1 MLILANGTA
10 LAVEDYCIKEKYNGI
25 NELSFSVPGDDIKI
39 VNEQSIHETTQNQAY
54 LVKVV
59 NGNNIICE
67 LDLDELRSVQTD
79 YDATATPHDHL
90 TASLASV
97 GWGLVDYTGITAK
110 RTISGAL
117 TPMEIIEQVENIWS
131 GVTALYDTNE
141 KKVTILCP
149 ENNKP
154 QYTFLAEELN
164 LRQLDIAGNSSAFCT
179 RLRAKG
185 ADGMTFADINDGKDY
200 VENYTY
206 SDRIIYGTAIID
218 ERFNDKQSL
227 KDYAQATLD
236 AIAVPAVSYECD
248 VVDVAAMD
256 SDYSFQK
263 LQMHKSVWLLD
274 KKFNTRVA
282 HRVVEYCIY
291 PDDASKNKVTLSTV
305 TPSLQRTV
313 RFLQKSINDPNSAA
327 RQRETSAVD
336 AATKLITGAKGGN
349 VRFVHDGNG
358 KPTELLIMD
367 TDDIATAQ
375 KVWRFNIGGFGFSS
389 NGYNGIYATA
399 ITQDGHIVA
408 DFMDVGT
415 LSAVLIQSADGKSK
429 WNLSTGEMN
438 LFNPKV
444 DTISG
449 GTTFTT
455 GDYTEE
461 DLTRLRDLAMG
472 KIAPTQQD
480 WQKLDVNGN
489 NEFDAGDAVLVRKA
503 LEGTG
508 TINFTINWKL
518 NVAPTDGDNLF
529 RIVKIWKNNETEETK
544 TYTVFAAG
552 YGDVRVNALNID
564 GNMVNDFVVERG
576 ETGTF
581 AYRKWNSG
589 VAEAWLQAPISNHGT
604 SIGSVM
610 GGYAYYQEIALP
622 TGLFTSIGHCVA
634 NGRLG
639 TGLGYAYAEAD
650 TTSATVYIVGNQN
663 DAQMRIDGLEIKGKW
678 K

>member
-59 NGNNIICE
+59 NGDNITCE

-79 YDATATPHDHL
+79 YDASATPHDHL
-90 TASLASV
+90 TAALASV
-97 GWGLVDYTGITAK
+97 GWSLVDYTGITEK
-110 RTISGAL
+110 RTITGAL

-131 GVTALYDTNE
+131 GVTALYNTNE

-164 LRQLDIAGNSSAFCT
+164 LRQLDIAGNSSTFCT

-206 SDRIIYGTAIID
+206 SNKIIYGTAIVD

-256 SDYSFQK
+256 SDYSFQQ

-305 TPSLQRTV
+305 TPSLQSAV
-313 RFLQKSINDPNSAA
+313 RLLQTSINDPNSAA

-349 VRFVHDGNG
+349 VRFVNDGNG
-358 KPTELLIMD
+358 KPIELLIMD

-429 WNLSTGEMN
+429 WNLSTGEMDLYN
-438 LFNPKV
+438 TK
-444 DTISG
+444 I
-449 GTTFTT
+449 TTSSTGNTYTT
-455 GDYTEE
+455 ADYSQ
-461 DLTRLRDLAMG
+461 DDIDRLRSLFQGA
-472 KIAPTQQD
+472 ATPTLVD
-480 WQKLDVNGN
+480 YEKLDLNCNG
-489 NEFDAGDAVLVRKA
+489 EFDAGDVVSINSALAGTREINFTSKWALKLDPADGEQLLKVYREYDDHANNTTREYVVFSAGFPLVQVNTVKGENGDFGTLKVAGNELERKLLGYVVTA
-503 LEGTG
+503 KGSSANQATCFIPAEAESGYYQCSSDDWFCAFQFSPATGEATKSGGTG
-508 TINFTINWKL
+508 TIVSTTPIYNF
-518 NVAPTDGDNLF
+518 
-529 RIVKIWKNNETEETK
+529 
-544 TYTVFAAG
+544 
-552 YGDVRVNALNID
+552 
-564 GNMVNDFVVERG
+564 
-576 ETGTF
+576 
-581 AYRKWNSG
+581 
-589 VAEAWLQAPISNHGT
+589 
-604 SIGSVM
+604 
-610 GGYAYYQEIALP
+610 
-622 TGLFTSIGHCVA
+622 
-634 NGRLG
+634 
-639 TGLGYAYAEAD
+639 
-650 TTSATVYIVGNQN
+650 
-663 DAQMRIDGLEIKGKW
+663 
-678 K
+678 

>member
-54 LVKVV
+54 LVKII
-59 NGNNIICE
+59 NGDNIICE

-79 YDATATPHDHL
+79 YDAIATPHDHL
-90 TASLASV
+90 TAALASV
-97 GWGLVDYTGITAK
+97 GWSLVDYTGITAK
-110 RTISGAL
+110 RTITGAL
-117 TPMEIIEQVENIWS
+117 TPMEIIEQVEDIWS

-164 LRQLDIAGNSSAFCT
+164 LRQLDIAGNSSTFCT

-206 SDRIIYGTAIID
+206 SNRIIYGTAIVD

-256 SDYSFQK
+256 SDYSFQQ

-305 TPSLQRTV
+305 TPSLQSTV
-313 RFLQKSINDPNSAA
+313 RFLQTSINDPNSAA

-349 VRFVHDGNG
+349 VRFVNDGNG
-358 KPTELLIMD
+358 KPIELLIMD

-429 WNLSTGEMN
+429 WDLSTGEMDLYN
-438 LFNPKV
+438 TK
-444 DTISG
+444 I
-449 GTTFTT
+449 TTSSTGNTYTT
-455 GDYTEE
+455 ADYSQE
-461 DLTRLRDLAMG
+461 DIDRLRSLFQGA
-472 KIAPTQQD
+472 ATPTLVD
-480 WQKLDVNGN
+480 YEKLDLNFNG
-489 NEFDAGDAVLVRKA
+489 EFDAGDAVIINSALAGTREINFTSKWALKLDPANGEQLLKVYREYDDHANNTTREYVVFSAGFPLVQVNTVKGDNGDFGTLKVAGNELERKLLGYVVTA
-503 LEGTG
+503 KGSSANQATCFIPAEAESGYYQCSSDDWFCAFQFSPATGEATKSGGTG
-508 TINFTINWKL
+508 TIVSTTPIYNF
-518 NVAPTDGDNLF
+518 
-529 RIVKIWKNNETEETK
+529 
-544 TYTVFAAG
+544 
-552 YGDVRVNALNID
+552 
-564 GNMVNDFVVERG
+564 
-576 ETGTF
+576 
-581 AYRKWNSG
+581 
-589 VAEAWLQAPISNHGT
+589 
-604 SIGSVM
+604 
-610 GGYAYYQEIALP
+610 
-622 TGLFTSIGHCVA
+622 
-634 NGRLG
+634 
-639 TGLGYAYAEAD
+639 
-650 TTSATVYIVGNQN
+650 
-663 DAQMRIDGLEIKGKW
+663 
-678 K
+678 

>member
-59 NGNNIICE
+59 NGDNIICE

-79 YDATATPHDHL
+79 YNASATPHDHL
-90 TASLASV
+90 TAALASV
-97 GWGLVDYTGITAK
+97 GWSLVDYTGITAK
-110 RTISGAL
+110 RTITGAL
-117 TPMEIIEQVENIWS
+117 TPMEIIEQVEDIWS

-164 LRQLDIAGNSSAFCT
+164 LRQLDIAGNSSSFCT

-206 SDRIIYGTAIID
+206 SNRIIYGTAIID
-218 ERFNDKQSL
+218 ERFTDKQSL

-236 AIAVPAVSYECD
+236 ANAVPAVSYECD

-256 SDYSFQK
+256 SDYSFQQ

-305 TPSLQRTV
+305 TPSLQSAV
-313 RFLQKSINDPNSAA
+313 RFLQNSINDPNSAA

-349 VRFVHDGNG
+349 VRFVNDGNG
-358 KPTELLIMD
+358 KPIELLIMD

-415 LSAVLIQSADGKSK
+415 LSAVLIKSTDGKSK
-429 WNLSTGEMN
+429 WNLSTGEMDLYN
-438 LFNPKV
+438 TK
-444 DTISG
+444 I
-449 GTTFTT
+449 TTSSTGNTYTT
-455 GDYTEE
+455 SDYSQ
-461 DLTRLRDLAMG
+461 DDIDRLRSLFYGTDT
-472 KIAPTQQD
+472 PTLSD
-480 WQKLDVNGN
+480 YEKLDLNCNGK
-489 NEFDAGDAVLVRKA
+489 FDAGDAVIINSA
-503 LEGTG
+503 LAGTRE
-508 TINFTINWKL
+508 INFTSKWALKL
-518 NVAPTDGDNLF
+518 DPANGEQLLKVYREYDDHANNTTREYVVFSAGFPLVQVNTVKGDNGDFDTLK
-529 RIVKIWKNNETEETK
+529 V
-544 TYTVFAAG
+544 AG
-552 YGDVRVNALNID
+552 KELERKLLGY
-564 GNMVNDFVVERG
+564 VVTAKG
-576 ETGTF
+576 SSANQATCF
-581 AYRKWNSG
+581 IP
-589 VAEAWLQAPISNHGT
+589 AEAESG
-604 SIGSVM
+604 
-610 GGYAYYQEIALP
+610 YYQCSSNDWFCAFQFSP
-622 TGLFTSIGHCVA
+622 ATGEATKSG
-634 NGRLG
+634 G
-639 TGLGYAYAEAD
+639 TGAIVS
-650 TTSATVYIVGNQN
+650 TTPIYNF
-663 DAQMRIDGLEIKGKW
+663 
-678 K
+678 

>member
-59 NGNNIICE
+59 NGDNIICE

-79 YDATATPHDHL
+79 YDASATPHDHL
-90 TASLASV
+90 TAALASV
-97 GWGLVDYTGITAK
+97 GWSLVDYTGITEK
-110 RTISGAL
+110 RTITGAL

-131 GVTALYDTNE
+131 GVTALYNTNE

-164 LRQLDIAGNSSAFCT
+164 LRQLDVAGNSSTFCT

-206 SDRIIYGTAIID
+206 SDRIIYGTAIVD

-256 SDYSFQK
+256 SDYSFQQ

-305 TPSLQRTV
+305 TPSLQSAV
-313 RFLQKSINDPNSAA
+313 RFLQNSINDPNSAA

-349 VRFVHDGNG
+349 VRFVNDGNG
-358 KPTELLIMD
+358 KPIELLIMD

-429 WNLSTGEMN
+429 WNLSTGEMDLYN
-438 LFNPKV
+438 TK
-444 DTISG
+444 I
-449 GTTFTT
+449 TTSSTGNTYTT
-455 GDYTEE
+455 ADYSQ
-461 DLTRLRDLAMG
+461 DDIDRLRSLFQGTAT
-472 KIAPTQQD
+472 PTLSD
-480 WQKLDVNGN
+480 YEKLDLNFNGK
-489 NEFDAGDAVLVRKA
+489 FDAGDAVIINSA
-503 LEGTG
+503 LAGTRE
-508 TINFTINWKL
+508 INFTSKWALKL
-518 NVAPTDGDNLF
+518 DPANGDQLLKVYREYDDHTNNTTREYAVFSAGFPLVKVNTVKGDNGDFGTLK
-529 RIVKIWKNNETEETK
+529 VAGNELERK
-544 TYTVFAAG
+544 LLG
-552 YGDVRVNALNID
+552 Y
-564 GNMVNDFVVERG
+564 VVTAKG
-576 ETGTF
+576 SSANQATCF
-581 AYRKWNSG
+581 IP
-589 VAEAWLQAPISNHGT
+589 AEAESG
-604 SIGSVM
+604 
-610 GGYAYYQEIALP
+610 YYQCSSDDWFCAFQFSP
-622 TGLFTSIGHCVA
+622 ATGEATKSG
-634 NGRLG
+634 G
-639 TGLGYAYAEAD
+639 TGD
-650 TTSATVYIVGNQN
+650 IVSTTPIYNF
-663 DAQMRIDGLEIKGKW
+663 
-678 K
+678 

>member
-10 LAVEDYCIKEKYNGI
+10 LAVEEYCIKEKYNGI

-39 VNEQSIHETTQNQAY
+39 VNEQSIRETTQNQAY

-59 NGNNIICE
+59 NGDNITCE

-79 YDATATPHDHL
+79 YDASATPHDHL
-90 TASLASV
+90 TAALASV

-110 RTISGAL
+110 RTITGAL
-117 TPMEIIEQVENIWS
+117 TPMEIIEQVEDIWS

-164 LRQLDIAGNSSAFCT
+164 LRQLDIAGDSSSFCT

-185 ADGMTFADINDGKDY
+185 ADGMTFADINNGKDY

-206 SDRIIYGTAIID
+206 SNRIIYGTAISD
-218 ERFNDKQSL
+218 ERFTDKQSL

-236 AIAVPAVSYECD
+236 ANAVPAVSYECD

-256 SDYSFQK
+256 SDYSFQQ

-305 TPSLQRTV
+305 TPSLQSAV
-313 RFLQKSINDPNSAA
+313 RFLQTSINDPNSAA

-429 WNLSTGEMN
+429 WNLNTGEMDLYN
-438 LFNPKV
+438 TK
-444 DTISG
+444 I
-449 GTTFTT
+449 TTLSAGNTYTT
-455 GDYTEE
+455 ADYSQDDVE
-461 DLTRLRDLAMG
+461 RIRQIFFG
-472 KIAPTQQD
+472 NIAPTLAD
-480 WQKLDVNGN
+480 YEKLDLNCNG
-489 NEFDAGDAVLVRKA
+489 EFDAGDAFIINSA
-503 LEGTG
+503 LAGTRE
-508 TINFTINWKL
+508 INFTSKWALKL
-518 NVAPTDGDNLF
+518 NPADGEQLLKVYREYDDHANNTTREYVVFSAGFPRVQVNTVKGDNGDFGTLK
-529 RIVKIWKNNETEETK
+529 V
-544 TYTVFAAG
+544 AG
-552 YGDVRVNALNID
+552 NKLERKLLGY
-564 GNMVNDFVVERG
+564 VVTAKG
-576 ETGTF
+576 SSANKATCF
-581 AYRKWNSG
+581 IP
-589 VAEAWLQAPISNHGT
+589 AEAESG
-604 SIGSVM
+604 
-610 GGYAYYQEIALP
+610 YYQCSSDDWFCAFQFSP
-622 TGLFTSIGHCVA
+622 ATGEATKSG
-634 NGRLG
+634 G
-639 TGLGYAYAEAD
+639 TGD
-650 TTSATVYIVGNQN
+650 IVSTTAIYNF
-663 DAQMRIDGLEIKGKW
+663 
-678 K
+678 

>member
-54 LVKVV
+54 LVKII
-59 NGNNIICE
+59 NGDNIICE

-79 YDATATPHDHL
+79 YDASATPHDHL
-90 TASLASV
+90 TAALASV
-97 GWGLVDYTGITAK
+97 GWSLVDYTGIAEK
-110 RTISGAL
+110 RTIAGAL

-131 GVTALYDTNE
+131 GVTALYNTNE

-164 LRQLDIAGNSSAFCT
+164 LRQLDVAGNSSTFCT

-206 SDRIIYGTAIID
+206 SNRIIYGTAIVD

-256 SDYSFQK
+256 SDYSFQQ

-305 TPSLQRTV
+305 TPSLQIAV
-313 RFLQKSINDPNSAA
+313 RFLQNSINDPNSAA

-349 VRFVHDGNG
+349 VRFVNDGNG
-358 KPTELLIMD
+358 KPIELLIMD

-429 WNLSTGEMN
+429 WNLSTGEMDLYN
-438 LFNPKV
+438 TK
-444 DTISG
+444 I
-449 GTTFTT
+449 TTSSAGNTYTT
-455 GDYTEE
+455 ADYSQ
-461 DLTRLRDLAMG
+461 DDIDRLRSLFQGTAT
-472 KIAPTQQD
+472 PTLSD
-480 WQKLDVNGN
+480 YEKLDLNFNGQ
-489 NEFDAGDAVLVRKA
+489 FDAGDAVIINSALAGTREINFTSKWALKLDPADGDQLLKVYREYDDHANNTTREYVVFSAGFPLVKVNTVKGDNGDFVTLKVAGKELARKLLGYVVTA
-503 LEGTG
+503 KGSSDNQATCFIPAEAESGYYQCSADDWFCTFQFSPATGKATKSEGTG
-508 TINFTINWKL
+508 TIVSTTPIYNF
-518 NVAPTDGDNLF
+518 
-529 RIVKIWKNNETEETK
+529 
-544 TYTVFAAG
+544 
-552 YGDVRVNALNID
+552 
-564 GNMVNDFVVERG
+564 
-576 ETGTF
+576 
-581 AYRKWNSG
+581 
-589 VAEAWLQAPISNHGT
+589 
-604 SIGSVM
+604 
-610 GGYAYYQEIALP
+610 
-622 TGLFTSIGHCVA
+622 
-634 NGRLG
+634 
-639 TGLGYAYAEAD
+639 
-650 TTSATVYIVGNQN
+650 
-663 DAQMRIDGLEIKGKW
+663 
-678 K
+678 

>member
-59 NGNNIICE
+59 NGDNIICE

-79 YDATATPHDHL
+79 YDASATPHDHL
-90 TASLASV
+90 TAALASV
-97 GWGLVDYTGITAK
+97 GWSLVDYTGITAK

-117 TPMEIIEQVENIWS
+117 TPMEIIEQVEDIWS

-164 LRQLDIAGNSSAFCT
+164 LRQLDVAGNSSDFCT

-206 SDRIIYGTAIID
+206 SNRIIYGTAIID
-218 ERFNDKQSL
+218 ERFTDKQSL

-256 SDYSFQK
+256 SDYSFQQ

-305 TPSLQRTV
+305 TPSLQSAV
-313 RFLQKSINDPNSAA
+313 RFLQTSINDPNSAA

-349 VRFVHDGNG
+349 VRFVNDGNG
-358 KPTELLIMD
+358 KPIELLIMD

-429 WNLSTGEMN
+429 WNLNTGEMDLYN
-438 LFNPKV
+438 TK
-444 DTISG
+444 I
-449 GTTFTT
+449 TTLSTGNTYTT
-455 GDYTEE
+455 ADYSQ
-461 DLTRLRDLAMG
+461 DDIDRLRSLFRGTAT
-472 KIAPTQQD
+472 PTLSD
-480 WQKLDVNGN
+480 YEKLDLNFNG
-489 NEFDAGDAVLVRKA
+489 EFDAGDAVIINSALAGTREINFTSKWALKLDPADGEQLLKVYREYDDHANNTTREYVVFSAGFPLVQVNTVKGDNGDFGTLKVAGNELERKLLGYVVTA
-503 LEGTG
+503 KGSSANQATCFIPAEAESGYYQCSSDDWFCAFQFSPATGEATQSGGTG
-508 TINFTINWKL
+508 TIVSTTPIYNF
-518 NVAPTDGDNLF
+518 
-529 RIVKIWKNNETEETK
+529 
-544 TYTVFAAG
+544 
-552 YGDVRVNALNID
+552 
-564 GNMVNDFVVERG
+564 
-576 ETGTF
+576 
-581 AYRKWNSG
+581 
-589 VAEAWLQAPISNHGT
+589 
-604 SIGSVM
+604 
-610 GGYAYYQEIALP
+610 
-622 TGLFTSIGHCVA
+622 
-634 NGRLG
+634 
-639 TGLGYAYAEAD
+639 
-650 TTSATVYIVGNQN
+650 
-663 DAQMRIDGLEIKGKW
+663 
-678 K
+678 

>member
-1 MLILANGTA
+1 MLILANGTV
-10 LAVEDYCIKEKYNGI
+10 LAIEDYCIKEKYNGI
-25 NELSFSVPGDDIKI
+25 NELSFSVPSDDIKI

-59 NGNNIICE
+59 NGDNITCE

-79 YDATATPHDHL
+79 YDASATPHDHL
-90 TASLASV
+90 TAALASV

-110 RTISGAL
+110 RTITGAL
-117 TPMEIIEQVENIWS
+117 TPMEIIEQVEDIWS

-164 LRQLDIAGNSSAFCT
+164 LRQLDIAGDSSAFCT

-206 SDRIIYGTAIID
+206 SNRIIYGTAISD
-218 ERFNDKQSL
+218 ERFTDKQSL

-236 AIAVPAVSYECD
+236 ANAVPAVSYECD

-256 SDYSFQK
+256 SDYSFQQ

-291 PDDASKNKVTLSTV
+291 PNDASNNKVTLSTV
-305 TPSLQRTV
+305 TPSLQSAV
-313 RFLQKSINDPNSAA
+313 RFLQTSINDPNSAA

-389 NGYNGIYATA
+389 NGYNGTYTTA

-415 LSAVLIQSADGKSK
+415 LSAVLIRSVDGKSK
-429 WNLSTGEMN
+429 WNLSTGEMDLYN
-438 LFNPKV
+438 TRIQTLA
-444 DTISG
+444 
-449 GTTFTT
+449 T
-455 GDYTEE
+455 GHTYTSADYSQADQDRITKI
-461 DLTRLRDLAMG
+461 LLHQVTPTLA
-472 KIAPTQQD
+472 D
-480 WQKLDVNGN
+480 YEKLDLNNNG
-489 NEFDAGDAVLVRKA
+489 EIDAGDGVIIRMIMSGTREVNFTSRWAFKVDPTNGEQLVKVYREFEDHIAGETREAIVLAAGYPRVEVNTIQGDVGIFGEISLGETRVTRKLLGYVVEA
-503 LEGTG
+503 DGGSGNRATCFVPYPILYTKYQCASNDWYCAFVADETDGKVTFTQSGGTG
-508 TINFTINWKL
+508 TIVSTTPIYNF
-518 NVAPTDGDNLF
+518 
-529 RIVKIWKNNETEETK
+529 
-544 TYTVFAAG
+544 
-552 YGDVRVNALNID
+552 
-564 GNMVNDFVVERG
+564 
-576 ETGTF
+576 
-581 AYRKWNSG
+581 
-589 VAEAWLQAPISNHGT
+589 
-604 SIGSVM
+604 
-610 GGYAYYQEIALP
+610 
-622 TGLFTSIGHCVA
+622 
-634 NGRLG
+634 
-639 TGLGYAYAEAD
+639 
-650 TTSATVYIVGNQN
+650 
-663 DAQMRIDGLEIKGKW
+663 
-678 K
+678 

>member
-25 NELSFSVPGDDIKI
+25 NELSFYVPGDDIKI

-59 NGNNIICE
+59 NGNNITCE

-79 YDATATPHDHL
+79 YNASATPHDHL
-90 TASLASV
+90 SAALASV
-97 GWGLVDYTGITAK
+97 GWSLVDYTGITEK
-110 RTISGAL
+110 RTITGAL

-131 GVTALYDTNE
+131 GVTALYNTNE

-164 LRQLDIAGNSSAFCT
+164 LRQLDIAGNSSTFCT

-206 SDRIIYGTAIID
+206 SNRIIYGTAIID
-218 ERFNDKQSL
+218 ERFTDKQSL

-256 SDYSFQK
+256 SDYSFQQ

-305 TPSLQRTV
+305 TPSLQSAV
-313 RFLQKSINDPNSAA
+313 RFLQTSINDPNSAA

-349 VRFVHDGNG
+349 VRFVNDGNG
-358 KPTELLIMD
+358 KPIELLIMD

-429 WNLSTGEMN
+429 WNLSTGEMDLYN
-438 LFNPKV
+438 TK
-444 DTISG
+444 I
-449 GTTFTT
+449 TTSSAGNTYTT
-455 GDYTEE
+455 ADYSQ
-461 DLTRLRDLAMG
+461 DDIDRLRSLFQGTAT
-472 KIAPTQQD
+472 PTLSD
-480 WQKLDVNGN
+480 YEKLDLNFNG
-489 NEFDAGDAVLVRKA
+489 EFDAGDAVIINSALAGTREINFTSKWALKLDPANGEQLLKVYREYDDHANNTTREYVVFSAGFPLVQVNTVKGDNGDFGTLKVAGNELERKLLGYVVTA
-503 LEGTG
+503 KGSSANQATCFIPAEAESGYYQCSSDDWFCAFQFSPATGEATKSGGTG
-508 TINFTINWKL
+508 TIVSTTPIYNF
-518 NVAPTDGDNLF
+518 
-529 RIVKIWKNNETEETK
+529 
-544 TYTVFAAG
+544 
-552 YGDVRVNALNID
+552 
-564 GNMVNDFVVERG
+564 
-576 ETGTF
+576 
-581 AYRKWNSG
+581 
-589 VAEAWLQAPISNHGT
+589 
-604 SIGSVM
+604 
-610 GGYAYYQEIALP
+610 
-622 TGLFTSIGHCVA
+622 
-634 NGRLG
+634 
-639 TGLGYAYAEAD
+639 
-650 TTSATVYIVGNQN
+650 
-663 DAQMRIDGLEIKGKW
+663 
-678 K
+678 

>member
-59 NGNNIICE
+59 NGDNITCE

-90 TASLASV
+90 TAALASV
-97 GWGLVDYTGITAK
+97 GWSLVDYTGITAK
-110 RTISGAL
+110 RTITGAL
-117 TPMEIIEQVENIWS
+117 TPMEIIEQVEDIWS
-131 GVTALYDTNE
+131 GVTALYNTNE

-164 LRQLDIAGNSSAFCT
+164 LRQLDVAGNSSAFCT

-206 SDRIIYGTAIID
+206 SNRIIYGTAIVD

-256 SDYSFQK
+256 SNYSFQQ

-305 TPSLQRTV
+305 TPSLQSAV
-313 RFLQKSINDPNSAA
+313 RFLQTSIHDPNSAA

-349 VRFVHDGNG
+349 VRFVNDGNG
-358 KPTELLIMD
+358 KPIELLIMD

-429 WNLSTGEMN
+429 WNLNTGEMDLYN
-438 LFNPKV
+438 TK
-444 DTISG
+444 I
-449 GTTFTT
+449 TTLSTGNTYTT
-455 GDYTEE
+455 ADYSQ
-461 DLTRLRDLAMG
+461 DDIDRLRSLFQGTAT
-472 KIAPTQQD
+472 PTLSD
-480 WQKLDVNGN
+480 YEKLDLNFNG
-489 NEFDAGDAVLVRKA
+489 EFDAGDAVIINSA
-503 LEGTG
+503 LAGTRE
-508 TINFTINWKL
+508 INFTSKW
-518 NVAPTDGDNLF
+518 
-529 RIVKIWKNNETEETK
+529 
-544 TYTVFAAG
+544 
-552 YGDVRVNALNID
+552 ALNLDPSD
-564 GNMVNDFVVERG
+564 GEQLLKVYREYDDHANNTTREYVVFSAGFPLVQVNTVKGENGDFGTLKVAGKELERKLLGYVVTAKG
-576 ETGTF
+576 SSANQATCF
-581 AYRKWNSG
+581 IP
-589 VAEAWLQAPISNHGT
+589 AEAESG
-604 SIGSVM
+604 
-610 GGYAYYQEIALP
+610 YYQCSSDDWFCAFQFSP
-622 TGLFTSIGHCVA
+622 ATGEATKSG
-634 NGRLG
+634 G
-639 TGLGYAYAEAD
+639 TGEIVS
-650 TTSATVYIVGNQN
+650 TTPIYNF
-663 DAQMRIDGLEIKGKW
+663 
-678 K
+678 

>member
-59 NGNNIICE
+59 NGDNIICE

-79 YDATATPHDHL
+79 YDASATPHDHL
-90 TASLASV
+90 TAALASV
-97 GWGLVDYTGITAK
+97 GWSLVDYTGITAK
-110 RTISGAL
+110 RTITGAL

-131 GVTALYDTNE
+131 GVTALYNTNE

-164 LRQLDIAGNSSAFCT
+164 LRQLDVAGNSSTFCT

-206 SDRIIYGTAIID
+206 SNRIIYGTAIVD

-256 SDYSFQK
+256 SDYSFQQ

-305 TPSLQRTV
+305 TPSLQSAV
-313 RFLQKSINDPNSAA
+313 RFLQTSINDPNSAA

-349 VRFVHDGNG
+349 VRFVNDGNG
-358 KPTELLIMD
+358 KPIELLIMD

-429 WNLSTGEMN
+429 WDLSTGEMDLYN
-438 LFNPKV
+438 TK
-444 DTISG
+444 I
-449 GTTFTT
+449 TTSSTGNTYTT
-455 GDYTEE
+455 ADYSQE
-461 DLTRLRDLAMG
+461 DIDRLRSLFQGTAT
-472 KIAPTQQD
+472 PTLSD
-480 WQKLDVNGN
+480 YEKLDLNFNG
-489 NEFDAGDAVLVRKA
+489 EFDAGDAVIINSA
-503 LEGTG
+503 LAGTRE
-508 TINFTINWKL
+508 INFTSKWALKL
-518 NVAPTDGDNLF
+518 DPADGEQLLKVYREYDDHANNTTREYVVFSAGFPLVQVNTVKGDNGDFGTLK
-529 RIVKIWKNNETEETK
+529 VAGNELERK
-544 TYTVFAAG
+544 LLG
-552 YGDVRVNALNID
+552 Y
-564 GNMVNDFVVERG
+564 VVTAKG
-576 ETGTF
+576 SSANQATCF
-581 AYRKWNSG
+581 IP
-589 VAEAWLQAPISNHGT
+589 AEAESG
-604 SIGSVM
+604 
-610 GGYAYYQEIALP
+610 YYQCSTDDWFCAFQFSP
-622 TGLFTSIGHCVA
+622 ATGEATKSG
-634 NGRLG
+634 G
-639 TGLGYAYAEAD
+639 TGAIVS
-650 TTSATVYIVGNQN
+650 TTPIYNF
-663 DAQMRIDGLEIKGKW
+663 
-678 K
+678 

>member
-59 NGNNIICE
+59 NGDNITCE

-79 YDATATPHDHL
+79 YDAIATPHDHL
-90 TASLASV
+90 TAALASV
-97 GWGLVDYTGITAK
+97 GWSLVDYTGITAK

-117 TPMEIIEQVENIWS
+117 TPMEIIKQVEDIWS

-164 LRQLDIAGNSSAFCT
+164 LRQLDIAGNSSTFCT

-206 SDRIIYGTAIID
+206 SDRIIYGTAIVD
-218 ERFNDKQSL
+218 ERFTDKQSL
-227 KDYAQATLD
+227 KDYAQAMLD
-236 AIAVPAVSYECD
+236 ANAVPAVSYECD

-256 SDYSFQK
+256 SDYSFQQ

-305 TPSLQRTV
+305 TPSLQSAV
-313 RFLQKSINDPNSAA
+313 RFLQTSINDPNSAA

-349 VRFVHDGNG
+349 VRFVNDGNG
-358 KPTELLIMD
+358 KPIELLIMD

-429 WNLSTGEMN
+429 WNLNTGEMDLYN
-438 LFNPKV
+438 TK
-444 DTISG
+444 I
-449 GTTFTT
+449 TTLSTGNTYTT
-455 GDYTEE
+455 ADYSQE
-461 DLTRLRDLAMG
+461 DIDRLRSLFQGA
-472 KIAPTQQD
+472 ATPTLVD
-480 WQKLDVNGN
+480 YEKLDLNFNG
-489 NEFDAGDAVLVRKA
+489 EFDAGDAVIINSALAGTREINFTSKWALKLDPADGEQLLKVYREYDDHTNNTTREYAVFSAGFPLVKVNTVKGDNGDFDTLKVAGKELERKLLGYVVTA
-503 LEGTG
+503 KGSSANQATCFIPAEAESGYYQCSADDWFCTFQFSPATGNATHSGGTG
-508 TINFTINWKL
+508 TIVSTTPIYNF
-518 NVAPTDGDNLF
+518 
-529 RIVKIWKNNETEETK
+529 
-544 TYTVFAAG
+544 
-552 YGDVRVNALNID
+552 
-564 GNMVNDFVVERG
+564 
-576 ETGTF
+576 
-581 AYRKWNSG
+581 
-589 VAEAWLQAPISNHGT
+589 
-604 SIGSVM
+604 
-610 GGYAYYQEIALP
+610 
-622 TGLFTSIGHCVA
+622 
-634 NGRLG
+634 
-639 TGLGYAYAEAD
+639 
-650 TTSATVYIVGNQN
+650 
-663 DAQMRIDGLEIKGKW
+663 
-678 K
+678 

>member
-59 NGNNIICE
+59 NGDNITCE

-79 YDATATPHDHL
+79 YDASATPHDHL
-90 TASLASV
+90 TAALASV
-97 GWGLVDYTGITAK
+97 GWSLVDYTGITEK
-110 RTISGAL
+110 RTITGAL

-164 LRQLDIAGNSSAFCT
+164 LRQLDVAGNSSDFCT

-206 SDRIIYGTAIID
+206 SNRIIYGTAIID

-256 SDYSFQK
+256 SDYSFQQ

-305 TPSLQRTV
+305 TPSLQSTV
-313 RFLQKSINDPNSAA
+313 RFLQTSINDPNSAA

-349 VRFVHDGNG
+349 VRFVNDGNG
-358 KPTELLIMD
+358 KPIELLIMD

-429 WNLSTGEMN
+429 WDLSTGEMDLYN
-438 LFNPKV
+438 TK
-444 DTISG
+444 I
-449 GTTFTT
+449 TTSSTGNTYTT
-455 GDYTEE
+455 ADYSQ
-461 DLTRLRDLAMG
+461 DDIDRLRSLFQGA
-472 KIAPTQQD
+472 ATPTLSD
-480 WQKLDVNGN
+480 YEKLDLNCNG
-489 NEFDAGDAVLVRKA
+489 EFDAGDTVIINSA
-503 LEGTG
+503 LAGTRE
-508 TINFTINWKL
+508 INFTSKWALKL
-518 NVAPTDGDNLF
+518 DPADGEQLLKVYREYDDHANNTTREYVVFSAGFPLVQVNTVKGDNGDFGTLK
-529 RIVKIWKNNETEETK
+529 VAGNELERK
-544 TYTVFAAG
+544 LLG
-552 YGDVRVNALNID
+552 Y
-564 GNMVNDFVVERG
+564 VVTAKG
-576 ETGTF
+576 SSANQATCF
-581 AYRKWNSG
+581 IP
-589 VAEAWLQAPISNHGT
+589 AEAESG
-604 SIGSVM
+604 
-610 GGYAYYQEIALP
+610 YYQCSSDDWFCAFQFSP
-622 TGLFTSIGHCVA
+622 ATGEATKSG
-634 NGRLG
+634 G
-639 TGLGYAYAEAD
+639 TGEIVS
-650 TTSATVYIVGNQN
+650 TTPIYNF
-663 DAQMRIDGLEIKGKW
+663 
-678 K
+678 

>member
-59 NGNNIICE
+59 NGDNITCE

-79 YDATATPHDHL
+79 YDASATPHDHL
-90 TASLASV
+90 TAALASV
-97 GWGLVDYTGITAK
+97 GWSLVDYTGITAK
-110 RTISGAL
+110 RTITGAL

-164 LRQLDIAGNSSAFCT
+164 LRQLDISGNSSTFCT

-206 SDRIIYGTAIID
+206 SNRIIYGTAIID

-236 AIAVPAVSYECD
+236 ANAVPAVSYECD

-256 SDYSFQK
+256 SDYSFQQ

-305 TPSLQRTV
+305 TPSLQSAV
-313 RFLQKSINDPNSAA
+313 RFLQNSINDPNSAA

-349 VRFVHDGNG
+349 VRFVNDGNG
-358 KPTELLIMD
+358 KPIELLIMD

-389 NGYNGIYATA
+389 NGYNGTYATA

-415 LSAVLIQSADGKSK
+415 LSAVLIKSADGKSK
-429 WNLSTGEMN
+429 WNLSTGEMDLYN
-438 LFNPKV
+438 TK
-444 DTISG
+444 I
-449 GTTFTT
+449 TTSSTGNTYTT
-455 GDYTEE
+455 ADYSQ
-461 DLTRLRDLAMG
+461 DDIDRLRSLFQGTAT
-472 KIAPTQQD
+472 PTLSD
-480 WQKLDVNGN
+480 YEKLDLNFNGK
-489 NEFDAGDAVLVRKA
+489 FDAGDVVIINSA
-503 LEGTG
+503 LAGTRE
-508 TINFTINWKL
+508 INFTSKWALKL
-518 NVAPTDGDNLF
+518 DPADGEQLLKIYREYDDHANNTTREYAVFSAGFPLVQVNTVKGDNGDFGTLK
-529 RIVKIWKNNETEETK
+529 VAGNELERK
-544 TYTVFAAG
+544 LLG
-552 YGDVRVNALNID
+552 YVVTAK
-564 GNMVNDFVVERG
+564 GNSANQSTCFIP
-576 ETGTF
+576 
-581 AYRKWNSG
+581 
-589 VAEAWLQAPISNHGT
+589 AEAESG
-604 SIGSVM
+604 
-610 GGYAYYQEIALP
+610 YYQCSSDDWFCAFQFSP
-622 TGLFTSIGHCVA
+622 ATGEATKSG
-634 NGRLG
+634 G
-639 TGLGYAYAEAD
+639 TGEIVS
-650 TTSATVYIVGNQN
+650 TTPIYNF
-663 DAQMRIDGLEIKGKW
+663 
-678 K
+678 

>member
-1 MLILANGTA
+1 MLILANGTV

-59 NGNNIICE
+59 NGDNIICE

-79 YDATATPHDHL
+79 YDASATPHDHL
-90 TASLASV
+90 TAALASV
-97 GWGLVDYTGITAK
+97 GWSLVDYTGITSK

-117 TPMEIIEQVENIWS
+117 TPMEIIEQVEDIWS
-131 GVTALYDTNE
+131 GVTALYNTNE

-206 SDRIIYGTAIID
+206 SNRIIYGTAIVD

-256 SDYSFQK
+256 SDYSFQQ

-305 TPSLQRTV
+305 TPSLQSAV
-313 RFLQKSINDPNSAA
+313 RLLQTSINDPNSAA

-349 VRFVHDGNG
+349 VRFVNDGNG
-358 KPTELLIMD
+358 KPIELLIMD

-389 NGYNGIYATA
+389 NGYNGTYATA

-429 WNLSTGEMN
+429 WNLNTGEMDLYN
-438 LFNPKV
+438 TK
-444 DTISG
+444 I
-449 GTTFTT
+449 TTLSTGNTYTT
-455 GDYTEE
+455 ADYSQ
-461 DLTRLRDLAMG
+461 DDIDRLRSLFQGA
-472 KIAPTQQD
+472 ATPTLVD
-480 WQKLDVNGN
+480 YEKLDLNCNGK
-489 NEFDAGDAVLVRKA
+489 FDAGDAVIINSA
-503 LEGTG
+503 LAGTRE
-508 TINFTINWKL
+508 INFTSKWSLKL
-518 NVAPTDGDNLF
+518 DPADGEQLLKVYREYDDHANNTTREYVVFSAGFPLVQVNTVKGDN
-529 RIVKIWKNNETEETK
+529 
-544 TYTVFAAG
+544 G
-552 YGDVRVNALNID
+552 
-564 GNMVNDFVVERG
+564 DFVTLKVAGKELER
-576 ETGTF
+576 
-581 AYRKWNSG
+581 K
-589 VAEAWLQAPISNHGT
+589 L
-604 SIGSVM
+604 
-610 GGYAYYQEIALP
+610 
-622 TGLFTSIGHCVA
+622 
-634 NGRLG
+634 
-639 TGLGYAYAEAD
+639 LGYVVTAKGSSASQATCFIPAEAD
-650 TTSATVYIVGNQN
+650 SGYYQCSSDDWFCAFQFSPATGEATKSGGTGEIVSTTPIYNF
-663 DAQMRIDGLEIKGKW
+663 
-678 K
+678 

>member
-59 NGNNIICE
+59 NGDNIICE

-79 YDATATPHDHL
+79 YDASATPHDHL
-90 TASLASV
+90 TAALASV
-97 GWGLVDYTGITAK
+97 GWSLVDYTGITSK
-110 RTISGAL
+110 RTITGAL
-117 TPMEIIEQVENIWS
+117 TPMEIIEQVEDIWS

-164 LRQLDIAGNSSAFCT
+164 LRQLDVAGNSSAFCT

-206 SDRIIYGTAIID
+206 SNRIIYGTAIVD

-256 SDYSFQK
+256 SDYSFQQ

-305 TPSLQRTV
+305 TPSLQSAV
-313 RFLQKSINDPNSAA
+313 RFLQNSINDPNSAA

-349 VRFVHDGNG
+349 VRFVNDGNG
-358 KPTELLIMD
+358 KPIELLIMD

-429 WNLSTGEMN
+429 WNLNTGEMELYN
-438 LFNPKV
+438 TK
-444 DTISG
+444 I
-449 GTTFTT
+449 TTSSTGNTYTT
-455 GDYTEE
+455 ADYSQ
-461 DLTRLRDLAMG
+461 DDIDRLRSLFQGTAT
-472 KIAPTQQD
+472 PTLSD
-480 WQKLDVNGN
+480 YEKLDLNFNG
-489 NEFDAGDAVLVRKA
+489 EFDAGDAVIINSALAGTREINFTSKWALKLDPADGEQLLKVYREYDDHANNTTREYVVFSAGFPLVQVNTVKGDNGDFGTLKVAGNELERKLLGYVVTA
-503 LEGTG
+503 KGSSANQATCFIPAEAESGYYQCSSDDWFCAFQFSQATGEATKSGGTG
-508 TINFTINWKL
+508 TIVSTTPIYNF
-518 NVAPTDGDNLF
+518 
-529 RIVKIWKNNETEETK
+529 
-544 TYTVFAAG
+544 
-552 YGDVRVNALNID
+552 
-564 GNMVNDFVVERG
+564 
-576 ETGTF
+576 
-581 AYRKWNSG
+581 
-589 VAEAWLQAPISNHGT
+589 
-604 SIGSVM
+604 
-610 GGYAYYQEIALP
+610 
-622 TGLFTSIGHCVA
+622 
-634 NGRLG
+634 
-639 TGLGYAYAEAD
+639 
-650 TTSATVYIVGNQN
+650 
-663 DAQMRIDGLEIKGKW
+663 
-678 K
+678 

>member
-59 NGNNIICE
+59 NGDNITCE

-90 TASLASV
+90 TAALSSV
-97 GWGLVDYTGITAK
+97 GWSLVDYTGITAK
-110 RTISGAL
+110 RTITGAL
-117 TPMEIIEQVENIWS
+117 TPMEIIEQVEDIWS
-131 GVTALYDTNE
+131 GVTALYNTNE

-164 LRQLDIAGNSSAFCT
+164 LRQLDVAGNSSAFCT

-206 SDRIIYGTAIID
+206 SNRIIYGTAIVD

-256 SDYSFQK
+256 SDYSFQQ

-305 TPSLQRTV
+305 TPSLQSAV
-313 RFLQKSINDPNSAA
+313 RFLQTSINDPNSAA

-349 VRFVHDGNG
+349 VRFVNDGNG
-358 KPTELLIMD
+358 KPIELLIMD

-415 LSAVLIQSADGKSK
+415 LSAVLIKSADGKSK
-429 WNLSTGEMN
+429 WDLSTGEMDLYN
-438 LFNPKV
+438 TK
-444 DTISG
+444 I
-449 GTTFTT
+449 TTSSTGNTYTT
-455 GDYTEE
+455 ADYSQ
-461 DLTRLRDLAMG
+461 DDIDRLRSLFQGTAT
-472 KIAPTQQD
+472 PTLSD
-480 WQKLDVNGN
+480 YEKLDLNFNG
-489 NEFDAGDAVLVRKA
+489 EFDAGDAVIINSA
-503 LEGTG
+503 LAGTRE
-508 TINFTINWKL
+508 INFTSKWALKL
-518 NVAPTDGDNLF
+518 DPANGEQLLKVYREYDDHANNTTREYAVFSAGFPLVQVNTVKGDNGDFGTLK
-529 RIVKIWKNNETEETK
+529 VAGNELERK
-544 TYTVFAAG
+544 LLG
-552 YGDVRVNALNID
+552 Y
-564 GNMVNDFVVERG
+564 VVTAKG
-576 ETGTF
+576 SSANQATCF
-581 AYRKWNSG
+581 IP
-589 VAEAWLQAPISNHGT
+589 AEAESG
-604 SIGSVM
+604 
-610 GGYAYYQEIALP
+610 YYQCSSDDWFCAFQFSP
-622 TGLFTSIGHCVA
+622 ATGEATKSG
-634 NGRLG
+634 G
-639 TGLGYAYAEAD
+639 TGEIVS
-650 TTSATVYIVGNQN
+650 TTPIYNF
-663 DAQMRIDGLEIKGKW
+663 
-678 K
+678 